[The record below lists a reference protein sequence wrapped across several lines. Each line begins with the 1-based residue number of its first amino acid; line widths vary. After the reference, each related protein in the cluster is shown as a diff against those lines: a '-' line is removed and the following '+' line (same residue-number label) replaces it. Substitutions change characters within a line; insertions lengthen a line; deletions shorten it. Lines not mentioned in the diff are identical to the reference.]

1 MIHKLRLYHNNCHK
15 KTGKTYLVASLV
27 LGRSDGVRV
36 RHDEVFV
43 ARDVD
48 YALRVDQTERRLIDG
63 RRGGGL
69 AAVGEGRGQPR
80 RAQVRRL
87 LLLLLLLLLPLMRLL
102 LEGLR
107 LRLAFLLNSGQIF

>member
-87 LLLLLLLLLPLMRLL
+87 LLLLLLLLPLMRLL